1 MRAAANFRG
10 TILACVAG
18 CFGLA
23 ACHAPEEAAT
33 IVSWKFAD
41 ARSCIDSGVGYVEIS
56 STVDDRD
63 WGYFDCSDG
72 APPASVTLSGV
83 RDRGEELQLSAVSW
97 QGALLYQ
104 GRTTSP
110 LPRVAPVTLYA
121 VEAQ

>member
-1 MRAAANFRG
+1 MRASARLHG
-10 TILACVAG
+10 TIVACVAG
-18 CFGLA
+18 LLGLA

-33 IVSWKFAD
+33 IVSWTFAD
-41 ARSCIDSGVGYVEIS
+41 ARSCIDSGVGYIEIG

-72 APPASVTLSGV
+72 APPGSITLAGV

-110 LPRVAPVTLYA
+110 LPRVAQVTLYA